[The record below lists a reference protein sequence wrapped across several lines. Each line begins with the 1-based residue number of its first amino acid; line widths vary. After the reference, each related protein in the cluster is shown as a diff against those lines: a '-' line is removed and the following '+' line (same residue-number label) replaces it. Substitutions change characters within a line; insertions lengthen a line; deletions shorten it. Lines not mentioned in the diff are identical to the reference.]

1 MGQHTDEVLEEL
13 LDMDDAERAKLRED
27 GFI

>member
-13 LDMDDAERAKLRED
+13 LDMNDAERAKLRDD